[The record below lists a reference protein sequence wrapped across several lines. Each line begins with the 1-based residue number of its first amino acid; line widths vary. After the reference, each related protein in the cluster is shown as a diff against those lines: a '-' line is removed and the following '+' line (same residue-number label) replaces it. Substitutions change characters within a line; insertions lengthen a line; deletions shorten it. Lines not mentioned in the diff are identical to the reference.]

1 MSEKKHIVDYLTQ
14 TCKQGGS
21 DLHIT
26 AGAPPACRIN
36 GLLTPLEDHD
46 IDPDEAK
53 ELVLGVITESQRSRL
68 EENLELDFSVSVKDV
83 GRFRANAHY
92 ASGTIE
98 GAFRYIPTEIP
109 TLEQLGHS
117 QTVSELCNLQQ
128 GLVLVTGVTGA
139 GKTTTI
145 AAMIQKILRE
155 RSVVAVT
162 IEDPIEYVFEHA
174 CGLVKQRE
182 IGEDTKSFS
191 NALRSALRQD
201 PDVIV
206 VSELRD
212 LETIRTAITAA
223 ETGHLVIAT
232 LHTIDAPKSLDRL
245 IDVFPA
251 EQQEMIVTQLA
262 NCLEAVIS
270 QRLLLR
276 QDQPGRVM
284 ASEIMKVNHGIR
296 ACIIERKFEQLLG
309 LIQIGSQDGMH
320 AIDESLAHLLVNR
333 HISYNDAIIHCRDSE
348 FIQERYNTAQAA
360 K

>member
-14 TCKQGGS
+14 TCNQGGS

-109 TLEQLGHS
+109 TLETLGHS

-191 NALRSALRQD
+191 NALRSALRQ
-201 PDVIV
+201 
-206 VSELRD
+206 E
-212 LETIRTAITAA
+212 AGA
-223 ETGHLVIAT
+223 
-232 LHTIDAPKSLDRL
+232 LHVGDEVGERPH
-245 IDVFPA
+245 
-251 EQQEMIVTQLA
+251 
-262 NCLEAVIS
+262 
-270 QRLLLR
+270 LLR
-276 QDQPGRVM
+276 ELD
-284 ASEIMKVNHGIR
+284 
-296 ACIIERKFEQLLG
+296 LLG
-309 LIQIGSQDGMH
+309 LVHQVLLRLPLVRRLLELGALLLH
-320 AIDESLAHLLVNR
+320 RLLELLRLALP
-333 HISYNDAIIHCRDSE
+333 
-348 FIQERYNTAQAA
+348 
-360 K
+360 